1 MVTSNAKSAAIGR
14 RSSLKGAMHPFNCLA
29 EPLDVANLALFLASD
44 KSRLIN
50 AADLV
55 IDGAKL
61 AQ

>member
-1 MVTSNAKSAAIGR
+1 
-14 RSSLKGAMHPFNCLA
+14 MHPFNCLA